1 VLSLPPEQ
9 IRPGEVPDQEGGILL
24 EETRDHPCWVRQGL
38 VMNPQE
44 RIQERIAFLKE
55 QLDSLDHYLPETYQF
70 LTAELDLQ
78 QRELMERKIQ
88 DFYWNQTNEQQN
100 PITDSGNQTQ
110 GQESNHRNL

>member
-24 EETRDHPCWVRQGL
+24 KETRDHPCWVRQRV

-78 QRELMERKIQ
+78 QRELMEHKIQ
-88 DFYWNQTNEQQN
+88 DFYWNQTNEQQD
-100 PITDSGNQTQ
+100 PLTDSGDQTES
-110 GQESNHRNL
+110 QESDHRHL